1 MKKRMTALVLA
12 LLACLALD
20 RPVRE
25 NPFRRGWT
33 RRPSSPRG
41 GKRRGCWPGGEYDAV
56 AALVREDLRETITAD
71 SLRDLMLRQTEGAGA
86 YRQVEDA
93 MATGQTANGES
104 FGVAVLYCEYTEDS
118 VLFRLAFDPDM
129 ALIGLEV
136 KKQ

>member
-1 MKKRMTALVLA
+1 MMKKRTTALVLA
-12 LLACLALD
+12 LLACLALTACQGEPLPAGMD
-20 RPVRE
+20 EETLIAQGRKTARMLA
-25 NPFRRGWT
+25 
-33 RRPSSPRG
+33 
-41 GKRRGCWPGGEYDAV
+41 GGEYDAV